1 MLLLL
6 SMKKCHNLFHSL
18 IEQNIHFTSCIKVLC
33 QIFKNI
39 WPPILQHSKHKT
51 NIYSLFQMYNSIS
64 HTKKAWH
71 RICYTDELYCTV
83 RQSVPCQTFGLSS
96 STLLPCPSQ
105 QVDRT
110 TFLLCNRTRNDSI
123 WFISLECW
131 ISQFLRMSNKTMFV
145 IDVGYELNNS
155 SVLQWLLSNGYQN
168 FMLWSTHLKVSRIS

>member
-1 MLLLL
+1 MVDFYTTVCSGKVIVADQTCFNWLVIGNSTINKYHSHKMLLLL

-83 RQSVPCQTFGLSS
+83 CALPDIWTELKHSTTLPLPAGRPYHLFTLQSDQKRLNMVH
-96 STLLPCPSQ
+96 
-105 QVDRT
+105 
-110 TFLLCNRTRNDSI
+110 
-123 WFISLECW
+123 ISG
-131 ISQFLRMSNKTMFV
+131 M
-145 IDVGYELNNS
+145 LN
-155 SVLQWLLSNGYQN
+155 
-168 FMLWSTHLKVSRIS
+168 